1 MIAIGL
7 TLSLLIGMPLVGVL
21 VAGQPVHPYVEFP
34 PQTRFVQQAPFSW
47 TIFLGLS
54 VLVAVTVGPV
64 VLQVATSRVA
74 ERGSTNT
81 TRAFPWWGWLGAT
94 LTVCFWVLAWNRF
107 PWFATFQ
114 THTFTPLWVGYLLM
128 INGWTFR
135 RTGSSM
141 MLDRPCFFLALFPA
155 SAAFWWCFEYLNR
168 FVQNWYYV
176 GPQTFTPWEY
186 VLHATISFSTVLPS
200 VLSTMELLASMPV
213 VTAGLKQLPP
223 LRLSNR
229 HRTSWGVLIVATV
242 GLAGIGIF
250 PGLLFPLVWVAPLLL
265 ITAMQML
272 GGQDTLFSRTEQGDW
287 SSLWLGAVA
296 ALGCGLCWELWN
308 WKSLVHWEYAIP
320 SVHRFQLFE
329 MPLLG
334 YAGYLPFG
342 LDCLAV
348 TQILFPR
355 SYQQM
360 LEALPKV
367 GAEPRGEDV
376 PVGGVAKEKGYFKVW
391 VFSASSSA
399 TRRMSSDNT

>member
-21 VAGQPVHPYVEFP
+21 VAGQPVHPYVDSP
-34 PQTRFVQQAPFSW
+34 PQNRFVQQAPFSW

-128 INGWTFR
+128 INGWTFH
-135 RTGSSM
+135 RTGFCM
-141 MLDRPCFFLALFPA
+141 MLDRPRFLLALFPA
-155 SAAFWWCFEYLNR
+155 SAVFWWCFEYLNR

-399 TRRMSSDNT
+399 TRRISSDNT

>member
-128 INGWTFR
+128 INGWTFH
-135 RTGSSM
+135 RTGFCM
-141 MLDRPCFFLALFPA
+141 MLDRPRFLLALFPA
-155 SAAFWWCFEYLNR
+155 SAVFWWCFEYLNR